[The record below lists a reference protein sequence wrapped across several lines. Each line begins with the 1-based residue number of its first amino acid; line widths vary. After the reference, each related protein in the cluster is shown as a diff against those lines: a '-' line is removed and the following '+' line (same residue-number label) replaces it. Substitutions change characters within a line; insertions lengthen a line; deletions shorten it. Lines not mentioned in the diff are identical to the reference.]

1 MGDEARLLS
10 LHPLLPW
17 IDRALTVLM
26 WREGALSPKVRGLRN
41 VLTAHAAHRTGPP
54 TLGRTAGDQIVWAVF
69 ADVRVRAQHR
79 VRRLEHVKNRPAC
92 LK

>member
-26 WREGALSPKVRGLRN
+26 WREGALSPKVRALRN
-41 VLTAHAAHRTGPP
+41 VLTAHAAHRTRPP
-54 TLGRTAGDQIVWAVF
+54 TLGRTAGDQSSGLYSPTSVC
-69 ADVRVRAQHR
+69 VRSTLSAA
-79 VRRLEHVKNRPAC
+79 LNM
-92 LK
+92 